1 MMTKSAMKAKAPE
14 SKPMRTDATRPL
26 ALSLILALG
35 ASTSAQQAQP
45 AATPA
50 LVAQPTQQQAPSF
63 DSADQVL
70 SALESA
76 DEDLRTFTSGIAY
89 TTIKDLGGALTR
101 RTGQIAFDATP
112 RGEGTVARRFA
123 VHFTT
128 LLRGERY
135 LEDERAMQTIAFDGR
150 WLWEKLHSERQINKR
165 EIVREGETIDPF
177 ELGDGPFPPL
187 PIGQQ
192 KDDILRRYQVQL
204 VPWDESLTPDPELDP
219 RYPDEKREI
228 EMARAL
234 MEFAEGSVQLRLV
247 PRADDGRFAEIRLW
261 YKPEPAGRL
270 LPRMSRTVDATS
282 RDVSIVQ
289 LMHPLTINGPA
300 REDLLTISTDA
311 GDPQNPWN
319 VTETRLPPPPARQP
333 AGQPGGTTRTTPR
346 DRP

>member
-1 MMTKSAMKAKAPE
+1 
-14 SKPMRTDATRPL
+14 MRTDALMPL
-26 ALSLILALG
+26 TLCLLLTGSPSAC
-35 ASTSAQQAQP
+35 AQQRDLAVAASETAIVQP
-45 AATPA
+45 AQQTP
-50 LVAQPTQQQAPSF
+50 TYN
-63 DSADQVL
+63 SAEQVL

-76 DEDLRTFTSGIAY
+76 DEDLTTFTSGIAY
-89 TTIKDLGGALTR
+89 TTITDLGGALTR

-112 RGEGTVARRFA
+112 REDGSVTRRFA

-165 EIVREGETIDPF
+165 EIVRQGETIDPF

-228 EMARAL
+228 DMANAL
-234 MEFAEGSVQLRLV
+234 IEFARGSVQLRLV
-247 PRADDGRFAEIRLW
+247 PRGGDARFAEIRLW
-261 YKPEPAGRL
+261 YKPDDTGRL

-300 REDLLTISTDA
+300 REDLLTISTD
-311 GDPQNPWN
+311 GGGLENPWS

-333 AGQPGGTTRTTPR
+333 TSQPSSQPSGTTRTTPR